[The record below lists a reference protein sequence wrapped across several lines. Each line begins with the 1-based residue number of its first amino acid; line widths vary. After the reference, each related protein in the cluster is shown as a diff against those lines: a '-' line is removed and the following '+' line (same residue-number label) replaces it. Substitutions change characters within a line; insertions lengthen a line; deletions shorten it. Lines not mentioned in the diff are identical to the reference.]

1 MAQFGYKAIA
11 SGGEVV
17 VGEIAADTREA
28 AISGLRLK
36 GVVPL
41 RVEAQRGGKR
51 PLPAS
56 RLLGRRRE
64 AGTKDLMLF
73 TREIGILLAAGVPLD
88 RTLAILDGIVVDGPM
103 QGLPEQILNA
113 VKGGASL
120 SDALQAR
127 SDVFPTFYVGMV
139 RAGEA
144 GGSLVAVLERLS
156 NMLERSEALRA
167 RISAALLYP
176 LLVLIL
182 TGLSLVVLLV
192 FVIPEFR
199 PIFEGAEMKLPLP
212 TIIVLAF
219 SDFALEWGWLLL
231 VGLLVAL
238 LTLKRFTMAETGRVR
253 LDRWILGMPL
263 LGELVRRIET
273 ARFCRSL
280 GTLRA
285 NGVTLTDAVGIAADT
300 LNNRAVAGAARQII
314 GPLTTGKGLSAP
326 MRQTGCFPPLALQ
339 LIAVGEESGRLEDM
353 LLQVADVY
361 DKEVERG
368 IERMLALLTPT
379 VTILLGCLV
388 AFIIGSILAAILGSY
403 DIAA

>member
-1 MAQFGYKAIA
+1 MAQFQYKAIA
-11 SGGEVV
+11 SGGEVL
-17 VGEIAADTREA
+17 VGEIAADSREA
-28 AISGLRLK
+28 AISGLRGK

-41 RVEAQRGGKR
+41 RVEARRGGNR
-51 PLPAS
+51 SFSAS
-56 RLLGRRRE
+56 RLLPRRRK

-73 TREIGILLAAGVPLD
+73 TREIGILLAAGIPLD

-103 QGLPEQILNA
+103 QGLPEQILDA

-120 SDALQAR
+120 SDALQSR

-176 LLVLIL
+176 LLVLIM

-219 SDFALEWGWLLL
+219 SDFVLEWGWLLL
-231 VGLLVAL
+231 IGLLAGL
-238 LTLKRFTMAETGRVR
+238 LLLRRFTRTGVGR
-253 LDRWILGMPL
+253 LRMDRWILGMPL

-285 NGVTLTDAVGIAADT
+285 NGVTLIDAVGIAAET
-300 LNNRAVAGAARQII
+300 LGNGAISEAARRTI
-314 GPLTTGKGLSAP
+314 GPLSTGKGLSAP
-326 MRQTGCFPPLALQ
+326 MRRTGCFPALALQ
-339 LIAVGEESGRLEDM
+339 LIEVGEESGRLEDM

-368 IERMLALLTPT
+368 IARMLALLTPT

>member
-11 SGGEVV
+11 PGGEVV
-17 VGEIAADTREA
+17 AGEISAETREA

-41 RVEAQRGGKR
+41 RVEARR
-51 PLPAS
+51 STRRSLPTS
-56 RLLGRRRE
+56 GSLRRRRKPG
-64 AGTKDLMLF
+64 AKDLMLF
-73 TREIGILLAAGVPLD
+73 TREIGILLGAGIPLD

-103 QGLPEQILNA
+103 QGLPEQILDA
-113 VKGGASL
+113 VRGGASL

-127 SDVFPTFYVGMV
+127 SDVFPTFFVGMV

-167 RISAALLYP
+167 RIRAALLYP

-219 SDFALEWGWLLL
+219 SDFATEWGWLVL
-231 VGLLVAL
+231 VGLLIGL
-238 LTLKRFTMAETGRVR
+238 LVLRRFSMAEAGRIR
-253 LDRWILGMPL
+253 MDRWMLGAPL
-263 LGELVRRIET
+263 IGELVRRIET

-285 NGVTLTDAVGIAADT
+285 NGVTLIDAVGIAADT
-300 LNNRAVAGAARQII
+300 LGNRAVSDAARRTI
-314 GPLTTGKGLSAP
+314 GPLATGKGLSAP

-339 LIAVGEESGRLEDM
+339 LIEVGEESGRLEDM

-361 DKEVERG
+361 DKEVERS
-368 IERMLALLTPT
+368 IERMLALLTPI

>member
-1 MAQFGYKAIA
+1 
-11 SGGEVV
+11 
-17 VGEIAADTREA
+17 
-28 AISGLRLK
+28 
-36 GVVPL
+36 
-41 RVEAQRGGKR
+41 
-51 PLPAS
+51 
-56 RLLGRRRE
+56 
-64 AGTKDLMLF
+64 
-73 TREIGILLAAGVPLD
+73 
-88 RTLAILDGIVVDGPM
+88 
-103 QGLPEQILNA
+103 
-113 VKGGASL
+113 
-120 SDALQAR
+120 
-127 SDVFPTFYVGMV
+127 
-139 RAGEA
+139 
-144 GGSLVAVLERLS
+144 
-156 NMLERSEALRA
+156 MLERSEALRA

-314 GPLTTGKGLSAP
+314 GPLTTGMGLSAP

-339 LIAVGEESGRLEDM
+339 LIEVGEESGRLEDM

>member
-1 MAQFGYKAIA
+1 MAQFEYKAIA
-11 SGGEVV
+11 AGGEVL
-17 VGEIAADTREA
+17 VGEIAADSREA
-28 AISGLRLK
+28 AISGLRRK

-51 PLPAS
+51 PLSAS
-56 RLLGRRRE
+56 RLLFQRRK

-73 TREIGILLAAGVPLD
+73 TREIGILLGAGIPLD
-88 RTLAILDGIVVDGPM
+88 RALAILEGIVVYGPM
-103 QGLPEQILNA
+103 QGLPQQLLDA
-113 VKGGASL
+113 VKCGASL
-120 SDALQAR
+120 SDALQSRA
-127 SDVFPTFYVGMV
+127 DVFPTFYVGMV

-199 PIFEGAEMKLPLP
+199 PVFEGAEMKLPLP
-212 TIIVLAF
+212 TVIVLAF
-219 SDFALEWGWLLL
+219 SDFAVEWGWLLL
-231 VGLLVAL
+231 VGLLVGLLAL
-238 LTLKRFTMAETGRVR
+238 RRFTMAEAGRLR
-253 LDRWILGMPL
+253 MDRWTLGAPL

-285 NGVTLTDAVGIAADT
+285 NGVTLIDAVGIAADT
-300 LNNRAVAGAARQII
+300 LNNRAVAAAARQTV
-314 GPLTTGKGLSAP
+314 GPLATGKGLSAP
-326 MRQTGCFPPLALQ
+326 MRRTGCFPPLALQ
-339 LIAVGEESGRLEDM
+339 LIEVGEESGRLEDM

-403 DIAA
+403 DIAV